1 MSEFRVSSGDLHL
14 HLILEGGH
22 DPSVE
27 RYMADAKRWEEL
39 AIDSRVQLMPNPY
52 IYIYMVGM
60 YIYISKQQLLVQS
73 QEEIPELGHQPDI
86 IGSSTTKW
94 LTKKNIVLGP
104 PYPN

>member
-39 AIDSRVQLMPNPY
+39 AIDSWVQLMPNPY
-52 IYIYMVGM
+52 IYIWSVCI
-60 YIYISKQQLLVQS
+60 YIYIYIKTTIVGSITMKKFPNWGTSLTFLAVPLLSGLQ
-73 QEEIPELGHQPDI
+73 
-86 IGSSTTKW
+86 
-94 LTKKNIVLGP
+94 KKT
-104 PYPN
+104 

>member
-27 RYMADAKRWEEL
+27 KYMADAKRWEEL
-39 AIDSRVQLMPNPY
+39 AIDSWVQLMPNP
-52 IYIYMVGM
+52 YIYMVGM

-73 QEEIPELGHQPDI
+73 QWRNSRTGAPAWHSWQFH
-86 IGSSTTKW
+86 
-94 LTKKNIVLGP
+94 
-104 PYPN
+104 Y